1 MEKVLGFLS
10 VLLGLL
16 AVWQAKRTDILV
28 KSEDERAKKIIDE
41 GNKRTQ
47 EMMLETQKMM
57 AETQKMMAET
67 QKMMAETQKII
78 ERMDERHKETLYYL
92 GTLIKTEGEEVKE
105 LINKMLQKLPS

>member
-67 QKMMAETQKII
+67 QKII